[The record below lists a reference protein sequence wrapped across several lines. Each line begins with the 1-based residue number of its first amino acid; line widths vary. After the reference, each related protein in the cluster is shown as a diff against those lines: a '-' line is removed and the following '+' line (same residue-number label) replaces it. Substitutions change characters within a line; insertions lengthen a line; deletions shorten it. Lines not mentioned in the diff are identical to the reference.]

1 MRLLPTFTPRT
12 ALILAHDLLATAA
25 AIIVTF
31 YLRFEG
37 PGLAQ
42 RQDLLVAVLPA
53 FLVYAAAV
61 YAFFQLYKTKW
72 RFASL
77 PDLFNIFRAVTVLA
91 LSLLVLDYI
100 LLAPNLLG
108 GFFFGK
114 LTIILYWFLQMFF
127 LGGPR
132 IAYRYF
138 RYSRTRLHAM
148 EDHAAPIL

>member
-1 MRLLPTFTPRT
+1 MRRLPNFTPRT

-42 RQDLLVAVLPA
+42 RWDLLVAVLPA
-53 FLVYAAAV
+53 FLIYAAAV

-91 LSLLVLDYI
+91 LLLNRS
-100 LLAPNLLG
+100 A
-108 GFFFGK
+108 
-114 LTIILYWFLQMFF
+114 
-127 LGGPR
+127 R
-132 IAYRYF
+132 
-138 RYSRTRLHAM
+138 HAR
-148 EDHAAPIL
+148 HAATQQAA

>member
-25 AIIVTF
+25 AIIMTF

-37 PGLAQ
+37 PGLAK
-42 RQDLLVAVLPA
+42 RWDLLVAVLPA
-53 FLVYAAAV
+53 FVTYAAVV

-91 LSLLVLDYI
+91 ISLLVFDYI
-100 LLAPNLLG
+100 LLAPNVLG
-108 GFFFGK
+108 TFFFGK
-114 LTIILYWFLQMFF
+114 ITIALYWFV
-127 LGGPR
+127 
-132 IAYRYF
+132 
-138 RYSRTRLHAM
+138 
-148 EDHAAPIL
+148 